1 MTLGFWFGYQRSFPL
16 VDSISVLVLAAIVP
30 HDRCSRSLLE

>member
-1 MTLGFWFGYQRSFPL
+1 VTLRFWFGYQGSIPL
-16 VDSISVLVLAAIVP
+16 VNSISVLVLAAIVR